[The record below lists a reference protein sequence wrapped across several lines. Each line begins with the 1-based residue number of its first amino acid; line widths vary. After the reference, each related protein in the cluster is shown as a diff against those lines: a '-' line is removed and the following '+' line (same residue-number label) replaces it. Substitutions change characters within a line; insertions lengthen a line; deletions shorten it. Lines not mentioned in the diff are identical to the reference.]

1 MSDVP
6 RITLEQWR
14 ALVAVVEAGGHAQAA
29 EALHKS
35 QSSITHA
42 VHKLESQ
49 LGVKA
54 FAVVGRKAVLTPT
67 GHLLYRR
74 GRAIVEEALGLE
86 RAAKR
91 FSAGWEAEISIAV
104 EVLFPTWLLTASL
117 DLFGRESPH
126 THIEVYESVIG
137 GTSELLEEN
146 RVDLAITPVVPTGFH
161 SMPLMRARV
170 TVVAHPEHPLHKLG
184 RKLTLRDLKRHRHIV
199 IRDSGAKRDKKS
211 MLLTAEQRW
220 TVGHMATSIAAV
232 SQGYGF
238 AWLPED
244 KIRPEMEA
252 GLIKPL
258 PLTDGAERF
267 ADIYLVYRDEES
279 AGPGTQRLAQIIRE
293 TVKERCRKAAPASAR
308 RSSRPR

>member
-54 FAVVGRKAVLTPT
+54 FEVVGRKAVLTPT
-67 GHLLYRR
+67 GQLLYRR
-74 GRAIVEEALGLE
+74 GRAVVEEALGVE

-126 THIEVYESVIG
+126 THIEIYESVIE
-137 GTSELLEEN
+137 GTRELLEQN
-146 RVDLAITPVVPTGFH
+146 RVDLAITPFPPSGF
-161 SMPLMRARV
+161 SSTLLMRMRLA
-170 TVVAHPEHPLHKLG
+170 VVAHPDHPLHKLG
-184 RKLTLRDLKRHRHIV
+184 RKLTLRDLARHRHIV
-199 IRDSGAKRDKKS
+199 IRDTAAKRDKKA

-220 TVGHMATSIAAV
+220 TVGHIATSIAAV

-238 AWLPED
+238 AWLPD
-244 KIRPEMEA
+244 LKIRDEIRA
-252 GLIKPL
+252 GLLKEL
-258 PLTDGAERF
+258 PLGESGERF
-267 ADIYLVYRDEES
+267 GDLYLVYRDEES

-293 TVKERCRKAAPASAR
+293 TVKEQCRKADPPSAR

>member
-54 FAVVGRKAVLTPT
+54 FEVVGRKAVLTPT
-67 GHLLYRR
+67 GQLLYRR
-74 GRAIVEEALGLE
+74 GRAIVEEALGVE

-104 EVLFPTWLLTASL
+104 EVLFPTWMLTASL

-126 THIEVYESVIG
+126 THIEIYESVIE
-137 GTSELLEEN
+137 GTRELLEEN
-146 RVDLAITPVVPTGFH
+146 RVDLAITPFPPSGF
-161 SMPLMRARV
+161 SSTSLMRMRLA
-170 TVVAHPEHPLHKLG
+170 VVAHPDHPLHKLG

-199 IRDSGAKRDKKS
+199 IRDTAAKRDKKA

-220 TVGHMATSIAAV
+220 TVGHIATSIAAV
-232 SQGYGF
+232 SKGYGF

-244 KIRPEMEA
+244 EDPRRDPRRAPE
-252 GLIKPL
+252 G
-258 PLTDGAERF
+258 
-267 ADIYLVYRDEES
+267 
-279 AGPGTQRLAQIIRE
+279 
-293 TVKERCRKAAPASAR
+293 AAPGRERRALRRPLSRVPRRGIRGAGHAAAR
-308 RSSRPR
+308 ADHPRDGEGAMPEGGPA